1 MTAKIHLPAMP
12 APAGQH
18 IAIHLTPSAERAIRA
33 GHPWLFDQGIRR
45 QSHTGPAGTLA
56 VLFDRKRRFLAVG
69 LYDPDSPIRVRVLQ
83 AGTPA
88 TIGTAWFQARLAA
101 AYAHR
106 AVLHQSPGTTGYRL
120 VHGENDGL
128 PGLVLDRYDQVG
140 VLKLDTAAWLPHLPA
155 LLPALLAVVPLKQV
169 VLRLSRRMAQA
180 SLPAQD
186 GAPVYDGAPV
196 CDGRTIVGEAVTRP
210 VLFLENGLQFAADVV
225 QGQKTGFFFD
235 HRDNRARVETL
246 AEGRETLN
254 VFAYSGAFSLYAA
267 RGGAPVV
274 LSLDGSRPALDAAGH
289 NFQLN
294 RHLPPVAAA
303 RHELLVADA
312 FAALPNL
319 HAAGRRFDLVI
330 IDPPT
335 LAKSQ
340 PEVPGALAAYRRL
353 VESGVRLLR
362 PGGILVMASCTARV
376 SEAQFFAT
384 VHQSAQAAGRSLRE
398 LARTGHALDHPVS
411 FREGAYLKCLF
422 ATVG

>member
-1 MTAKIHLPAMP
+1 MTATIHLPAMTP
-12 APAGQH
+12 PAGPH

-45 QSHTGPAGTLA
+45 QSHPGPAGALA

-88 TIGTAWFQARLAA
+88 TIDTAWFQARLAA
-101 AYAHR
+101 AYARR
-106 AVLHQSPGTTGYRL
+106 APLHQSPATTGYRL

-140 VLKLDTAAWLPHLPA
+140 VLKLDTAAWLPHLPG
-155 LLPALLAVVPLKQV
+155 LLAALLAVVPLRQV
-169 VLRLSRRMAQA
+169 VLRLSRRIAQA
-180 SLPAQD
+180 
-186 GAPVYDGAPV
+186 GAPVYDG
-196 CDGRTIVGEAVTRP
+196 RTVVGEAVIRP
-210 VLFLENGLQFAADVV
+210 VLFRENGLQFAADVV

-246 AEGRETLN
+246 AQGRETLN

-267 RGGAPVV
+267 RGGAPAV
-274 LSLDGSRPALDAAGH
+274 LSLDGSRPALDAAGQ

-294 RHLPPVAAA
+294 RHVPAVAAA
-303 RHELLVADA
+303 QHELLAADA
-312 FAALPNL
+312 FAALPRL
-319 HAAGRRFDLVI
+319 QADGRRFDLVI
-330 IDPPT
+330 IDPPA

-340 PEVPGALAAYRRL
+340 PEVAGALAAYGRL

-376 SEAQFFAT
+376 SAAQFFDA
-384 VHQSAQAAGRSLRE
+384 VHQAAQAAGRPLRE
-398 LARTGHALDHPVS
+398 LTRTGHALDHPVS

-422 ATVG
+422 AAVG